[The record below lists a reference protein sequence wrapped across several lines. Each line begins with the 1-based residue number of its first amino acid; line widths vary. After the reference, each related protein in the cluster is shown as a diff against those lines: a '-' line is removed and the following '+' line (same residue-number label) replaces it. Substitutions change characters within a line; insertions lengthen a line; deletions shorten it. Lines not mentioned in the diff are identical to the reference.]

1 MHPRKGESSREFGLR
16 ASQILS
22 ALPFLTAESGTL
34 CAALCTHV
42 DDFFWAAHGKGEHA
56 IQCLLHRFKERRIE
70 QDKLRF
76 CDSLY
81 IQRQDG
87 TIEINCRDNTRAIR
101 SLDIPEGAMKSQ
113 PHQSQLLNRQR

>member
-1 MHPRKGESSREFGLR
+1 MIAHMPVYGTTDAGRNLCLRVKESSREFGLR

-70 QDKLRF
+70 QDKTPVL
-76 CDSLY
+76 
-81 IQRQDG
+81 
-87 TIEINCRDNTRAIR
+87 
-101 SLDIPEGAMKSQ
+101 
-113 PHQSQLLNRQR
+113 